1 MDYSGKKSVEDIDV
15 CGKRVLLRCDFNV
28 PFDAAGKIADTTRI
42 DASLRTIRYLIK
54 NRATVIIV
62 SHRGRPKG
70 VCRPELSLEPV
81 AAYLSRA
88 LNLDIKFVR
97 GDIRDGAPESLNQL
111 KNGDIAL
118 LENIRFYKEEEQN
131 DREFA
136 KKLASLAQ
144 IYVNDAFGTSHRAHA
159 SIVGVAAILPAV
171 CGFLMKKELDILC
184 RALTAP
190 ERPFVG
196 IFGGAKISDKIDVIN
211 NLLEKLDVL
220 VIAGGMAYTFLNAL
234 GYSIGQSI
242 FEADK
247 IGVATDI
254 MTKAKDLGVRI
265 VLPIDNV
272 VGREFTADTD
282 FEVVGSDSIPD
293 GWFGLDIG
301 PKTEQVFRD
310 IIAGART
317 IFWNGPVGV
326 FEWAHFRHGTFN
338 VAAAIAANR
347 GSMSI
352 VGGGD
357 TAAAVQR
364 GDFANSMTYV
374 STGGG
379 ASLALFEGK
388 DLPGVAALADNG

>member
-1 MDYSGKKSVEDIDV
+1 M
-15 CGKRVLLRCDFNV
+15 
-28 PFDAAGKIADTTRI
+28 
-42 DASLRTIRYLIK
+42 
-54 NRATVIIV
+54 
-62 SHRGRPKG
+62 
-70 VCRPELSLEPV
+70 
-81 AAYLSRA
+81 
-88 LNLDIKFVR
+88 
-97 GDIRDGAPESLNQL
+97 
-111 KNGDIAL
+111 
-118 LENIRFYKEEEQN
+118 
-131 DREFA
+131 
-136 KKLASLAQ
+136 
-144 IYVNDAFGTSHRAHA
+144 
-159 SIVGVAAILPAV
+159 GVAAILPSV

-220 VIAGGMAYTFLNAL
+220 VIAGGLAYIFLNAL
-234 GYSIGQSI
+234 GYSIGQSV

-247 IGVATDI
+247 IDVATDI
-254 MTKAKDLGVRI
+254 MAKAKDLGVRI
-265 VLPIDNV
+265 VLPVDNV

-293 GWFGLDIG
+293 GWSGLDIG

-310 IIAGART
+310 VIAGART

-326 FEWAHFRHGTFN
+326 FEWAHFRHGTFS

-347 GSMSI
+347 GAMSI

-357 TAAAVQR
+357 TAAAVQM
-364 GDFANSMTYV
+364 GNFTNSMTYV

-379 ASLALFEGK
+379 ASLALSEGK